1 MDISTS
7 TFRIY
12 RLTDLKRDSGL
23 MAGID
28 NIFFQSSN
36 TQTFS
41 SEAAREAFRERWLG
55 RYLTHDFA
63 WAYVAL
69 SSGAT
74 VAGYLVASLDD
85 PARTPRF
92 ADVPY
97 FFRFADLTKTYPAH
111 LHVNLDPAF
120 RNRGIGASLIARFT
134 TDARDAGA
142 PGVHVVTS
150 RGARNVA
157 FYNRHGF
164 TEAGADGIGEREVVF
179 LARTLDADDDNGA

>member
-1 MDISTS
+1 MDITTS
-7 TFRIY
+7 MILIHRYTE
-12 RLTDLKRDSGL
+12 LKRGPGL

-28 NIFFQSSN
+28 NVFFGASN
-36 TQTFS
+36 TQTFAS
-41 SEAAREAFRERWLG
+41 NAARDAFRERWLG
-55 RYLTHDFA
+55 RYLTHDSA

-69 SSGAT
+69 SGEAT

-97 FFRFADLTKTYPAH
+97 FIHFAGLTKAYPAH

-120 RNRGIGASLIARFT
+120 RNRGIGGELIERFIA
-134 TDARDAGA
+134 DAQNAGA

-157 FYNRHGF
+157 FYNRNSF
-164 TEAGADGIGEREVVF
+164 MEAGADGVGEREVVF
-179 LARTLDADDDNGA
+179 LARTLDAVGK